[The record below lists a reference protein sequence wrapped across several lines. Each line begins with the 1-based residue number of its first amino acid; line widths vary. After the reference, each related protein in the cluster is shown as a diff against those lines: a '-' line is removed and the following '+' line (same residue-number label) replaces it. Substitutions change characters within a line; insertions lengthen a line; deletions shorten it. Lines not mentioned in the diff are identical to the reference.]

1 MSAAGYGPLPM
12 SKLVELRAMGVT
24 PADVARFRHAGRKLP
39 SVDQMIQVK
48 AMGLNPEDIDPDDS
62 R

>member
-1 MSAAGYGPLPM
+1 
-12 SKLVELRAMGVT
+12 MGVT
-24 PADVARFRHAGRKLP
+24 PADVARFRRAGRSLP